1 MLNIKAFFTSV
12 KNFFKPVV
20 AVFAVLKCRKNFVMK
35 KSKKPFNTVKK
46 TENSSCNGCGVCK
59 SVCLSEN
66 AINIEKNNDVVK
78 MKFDISKCIFCGN
91 CVKCC
96 PAKAIEFSS
105 EKELAADDKSL
116 LIKEFEWK

>member
-1 MLNIKAFFTSV
+1 MLNVRAFFTAV
-12 KNFFKPVV
+12 KNFFKSVGAIFTV
-20 AVFAVLKCRKNFVMK
+20 LNCGKIFVLK
-35 KSKKPFNTVKK
+35 KSQKPFNTIKK
-46 TENSSCNGCGVCK
+46 TDNLCNGCGACK

-96 PAKAIEFSS
+96 PAKAIEFFS
-105 EKELAADDKSL
+105 EKELATDDKSL
-116 LIKEFEWK
+116 LIKEIEWK